1 MLKHQFDDSL
11 AHFGVKGMRWGVR
24 KKTTRKPRKSISEM
38 SNDELQEAITRG
50 NLERQYAALQPQSG
64 LARIGGKYRNKLEE
78 NAMNVASKITVNAV
92 MGVMDYGVSRLKD
105 PDSLVFTEHGDKIY
119 NVYRNYIWRR

>member
-11 AHFGVKGMRWGVR
+11 THFGVKGMRWGVR
-24 KKTTRKPRKSISEM
+24 KKTNRQPRKSISEM
-38 SNDELQEAITRG
+38 SNDELQEVITRG
-50 NLERQYAALQPQSG
+50 NLERQYAALQPKSG
-64 LARIGGKYRNKLEE
+64 LARIGDKYRNKLEE
-78 NAMNVASKITVNAV
+78 NVTNVASKITVNAL
-92 MGVMDYGVSRLKD
+92 MGVMDYGVNRLKD

>member
-11 AHFGVKGMRWGVR
+11 THFGVKGMRWGVR
-24 KKTTRKPRKSISEM
+24 KKTDHKPRKRISEM

-50 NLERQYAALQPQSG
+50 NLERQYAALRPQSG
-64 LARIGGKYRNKLEE
+64 LARIGDKYRNKIEE
-78 NAMNVASKITVNAV
+78 NATNVASKITVNAV
-92 MGVMDYGVSRLKD
+92 MGIMDYGVGRLKD
-105 PDSLVFTEHGDKIY
+105 PESIIFTEHGEKIY

>member
-11 AHFGVKGMRWGVR
+11 THFGVKGMRWGVR
-24 KKTTRKPRKSISEM
+24 KKTDHKPQKSISEM
-38 SNDELQEAITRG
+38 SNDELQEVITRG

-64 LARIGGKYRNKLEE
+64 LARIGDKYRNKLEE
-78 NAMNVASKITVNAV
+78 NATNVASKITVNAV
-92 MGVMDYGVSRLKD
+92 MGIMDYGVSRLKD
-105 PDSLVFTEHGDKIY
+105 PDSIVFTKHGENIY

>member
-11 AHFGVKGMRWGVR
+11 THFGVKGMRWGVR
-24 KKTTRKPRKSISEM
+24 KKTNRQPRKSISEM
-38 SNDELQEAITRG
+38 SNDELQEVITRG

-64 LARIGGKYRNKLEE
+64 LARIGDKYRNKLEE
-78 NAMNVASKITVNAV
+78 NVTNVASKITVNAL

>member
-24 KKTTRKPRKSISEM
+24 KKTNSEPRKSISEM

-50 NLERQYAALQPQSG
+50 NLERQYAALRPQSG
-64 LARIGGKYRNKLEE
+64 LARIGAKYRNKLEE
-78 NAMNVASKITVNAV
+78 NATNVASKITVNAV

-105 PDSLVFTEHGDKIY
+105 PDTLGFTEHGEKIY

>member
-1 MLKHQFDDSL
+1 MLKRQFDDSL

-24 KKTTRKPRKSISEM
+24 KKTNHKPRKSISEM

-64 LARIGGKYRNKLEE
+64 LARIGVKYRNKVEE
-78 NAMNVASKITVNAV
+78 NAVNVASKITVNAL
-92 MGVMDYGVSRLKD
+92 MGVMNYGVSRLKD
-105 PDSLVFTEHGDKIY
+105 PNSAVFTEHGEQIY
-119 NVYRNYIWRR
+119 DVYRNYIWRR

>member
-11 AHFGVKGMRWGVR
+11 THFGVKGMRWGVR
-24 KKTTRKPRKSISEM
+24 KKTDHKPRKSISEM
-38 SNDELQEAITRG
+38 SNDELQDIITRG

-64 LARIGGKYRNKLEE
+64 LARIGGKYRNKLED
-78 NAMNVASKITVNAV
+78 NATSVASKITVNAA
-92 MGVMDYGVSRLKD
+92 MGIMDYGVSRLKD
-105 PDSLVFTEHGDKIY
+105 PESIVFTEHGEKIY

>member
-1 MLKHQFDDSL
+1 MLKRQFDDSL

-24 KKTTRKPRKSISEM
+24 KKTTSKPRKSISEM

-64 LARIGGKYRNKLEE
+64 LARIGGKYRNKLED
-78 NAMNVASKITVNAV
+78 NATNVASKITVNAV
-92 MGVMDYGVSRLKD
+92 MGIMDYGVGRLKD
-105 PDSLVFTEHGDKIY
+105 PESIVFTEQGEKIY

>member
-1 MLKHQFDDSL
+1 MLKRQFDDSL

-24 KKTTRKPRKSISEM
+24 KKNDHKPRKSISEM

-64 LARIGGKYRNKLEE
+64 LARIGGKYRNKLED
-78 NAMNVASKITVNAV
+78 NATNVASKITVNAV
-92 MGVMDYGVSRLKD
+92 MGIMDYGVGRLKD
-105 PDSLVFTEHGDKIY
+105 PESIVFTEHGEKIY

>member
-11 AHFGVKGMRWGVR
+11 THFGVKGMRWGVR
-24 KKTTRKPRKSISEM
+24 KKTDHKPRKHISEM
-38 SNDELQEAITRG
+38 SNDELQEVITRG

-64 LARIGGKYRNKLEE
+64 LARIGDKYRSKLEE
-78 NAMNVASKITVNAV
+78 NATNVASKITVNAV

-105 PDSLVFTEHGDKIY
+105 PDSIVFTEHGEKIY
-119 NVYRNYIWRR
+119 NVYRKYIWRR